1 MVKYGAPV
9 KFDILEIK
17 STLKFDRKCL
27 KHLQVDWSKL
37 VELSCDWL
45 TYVKFLVFNILD
57 INLTLKFD
65 PNA

>member
-1 MVKYGAPV
+1 M

-27 KHLQVDWSKL
+27 AHLQFDWSKL
-37 VELSCDWL
+37 VELSFDWL
-45 TYVKFLVFNILD
+45 EFLAFNMLD
-57 INLTLKFD
+57 IDLSLKFG